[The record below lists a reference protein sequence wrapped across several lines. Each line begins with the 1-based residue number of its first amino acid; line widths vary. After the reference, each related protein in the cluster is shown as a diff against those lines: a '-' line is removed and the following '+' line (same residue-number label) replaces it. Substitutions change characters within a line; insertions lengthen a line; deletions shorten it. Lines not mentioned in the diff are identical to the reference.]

1 MSKLT
6 HTCGYKVGI
15 DREITVHDDT
25 FYCDIDLHVEF
36 DSEAEPSSVEVEK
49 CKVEGPNEG
58 QVQAWTTEGRR
69 IEKIIIHGY
78 PEATKL
84 LDEILWEEIYS
95 FASDNYSDIARD
107 VDEDYEMAHA
117 EWHRE

>member
-15 DREITVHDDT
+15 DREIAIHDDT
-25 FYCDIDLHVEF
+25 YYCDIELHVEY
-36 DSEAEPSSVEVEK
+36 DSEAEPSGVEVVK
-49 CKVEGPNEG
+49 CNIEGPEEG
-58 QVQAWTTEGRR
+58 QVITWTIEGRR
-69 IEKIIIHGY
+69 LEKITIHRD
-78 PEATKL
+78 PELTKV

-107 VDEDYEMAHA
+107 IDEDYEAAYA